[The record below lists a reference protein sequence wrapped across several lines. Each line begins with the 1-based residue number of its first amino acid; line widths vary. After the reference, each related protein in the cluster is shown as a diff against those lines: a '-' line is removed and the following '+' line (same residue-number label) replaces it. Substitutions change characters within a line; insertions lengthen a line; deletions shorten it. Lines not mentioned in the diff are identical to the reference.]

1 MLKRLVS
8 LLLAFALLFS
18 ASALANDYSGSQEN
32 EATFETLT
40 EARLNAPEAIAHL
53 EMNEGNVYGPHPVLD
68 DYPCDSTYVYRS
80 ANMYGGRA
88 AARLNTNIVV
98 YTEDTFESKDEA
110 FEYLQGLGLIDI
122 IDEAIGSVVLVTP
135 AMPVDADSSGNRIG
149 GFGLADQQNY
159 YRLQTAMFSQKA
171 GGNADGTID
180 PPSDTDL
187 WKSYEV
193 YYPEGEYFGGYG
205 YYYLIGIDGGATFLN
220 NYVAGTFDYISRVA
234 GMLLIG
240 GKMDRIRQVATFV
253 PTYLVNAPEDVVEKY
268 KAANATDTNNVYHGV
283 KIFKNQAQPL
293 QQVWTVETEN
303 VDAAAIV
310 KDAYYNLFIKA
321 MRLPVMKK
329 ALNSAPGLYQSTY
342 NYDQAPF
349 SLCERNAVIN
359 GRTSDGIIVTR
370 VDDYETF
377 ADLTT
382 SPEPSNVFGM
392 FVPGSQYLQTWFEYI
407 PEEVLDGTAPEHSVP
422 LILTNH
428 GGSDDPR
435 LFVDENG
442 WLALAG
448 KERFAM
454 VAAEHQNI
462 AELRDTVL
470 PMLVEYML
478 DKYPALDPSRVYVT
492 GYSMGS
498 GATFSCLFG
507 KGKLFAAAV
516 PMAAASGNPTEEQ
529 AAQYD
534 AIDIPVLLLT
544 SEYDLSANFNQPEN
558 IISTTYQDAINMFLG
573 WNEMPQIEYDFD
585 KYPLSGINADQYYEK
600 VLNNEYKNYT
610 WFLEND
616 AGVPM
621 VGLTYTECLI
631 HALYP
636 EYAKI
641 AWNYMKHFSRNPETL
656 EITYNPYVD

>member
-1 MLKRLVS
+1 MMKKLVS
-8 LLLAFALLFS
+8 LILVLALLFT

-40 EARLNAPEAIAHL
+40 EARLSAPEAIAHL
-53 EMNEGNVYGPHPVLD
+53 EMNEGNVYVSHPVLD
-68 DYPCDSTYVYRS
+68 DYPCDTTYVYRS

-98 YTEDTFESKDEA
+98 YTEDSFETKDDA
-110 FEYLQGLGLIDI
+110 FAYLKGLGLIDI

-135 AMPVDADSSGNRIG
+135 GTPVGEDSSGNRTG

-171 GGNADGTID
+171 GGNADGSID

-193 YYPEGEYFGGYG
+193 YYADGEYFGGYG
-205 YYYLIGIDGGATFLN
+205 YYYLIGIGGGATFLN

-240 GKMDRIRQVATFV
+240 GQMDRIRTVATFV
-253 PTYLVNAPEDVVEKY
+253 PVYLVNAPEAVIEKY
-268 KAANATDTNNVYHGV
+268 KAANDVDTYNIVHGV
-283 KIFKNQAQPL
+283 EIFNNQAQPL
-293 QQVWTVETEN
+293 QKVMVAEADE
-303 VDAAAIV
+303 VDEAAFV
-310 KDAYYNLFIKA
+310 KDAYYNLFVKA

-349 SLCERNAVIN
+349 SLNPRNAVIN
-359 GRTSDGIIVTR
+359 GRTSDGIIVRR
-370 VDDYETF
+370 VDDYKTF

-392 FVPGSQYLQTWFEYI
+392 YVPGSQYLQTWFEYL
-407 PEEVLDGTAPEHSVP
+407 PEEVLDGTAPEHSIP

-442 WLALAG
+442 WLEVAG
-448 KERFAM
+448 KERIAL
-454 VAAEHQNI
+454 VAPEHQNI

-470 PMLVEYML
+470 PMLAEYML
-478 DKYPALDPSRVYVT
+478 ETYPALDPSRVYVT

-507 KGKLFAAAV
+507 NGKLFAAAV

-534 AIDIPVLLLT
+534 EIDIPVLLLT

-558 IISTTYQDAINMFLG
+558 IISTTYQAALNMFLD

-600 VLNNEYKNYT
+600 ILNNEYKNYT
-610 WFLEND
+610 WFIENED
-616 AGVPM
+616 GVPM

-641 AWNYMKHFSRNPETL
+641 AWNYMKQFSRDPETL
-656 EITYNPYVD
+656 EITYNPYAK